1 MEMKPPFTR
10 PVKEYS
16 VENYVF
22 EDGKQVLDNKFTWK
36 YNQNHQIFEIYQY
49 DSKIELYEASY
60 YNYNDDQQLK
70 DVTVKVADGEQKK
83 QLLYE
88 YADDKLTQISE
99 IAGDYNTLTKY
110 DDYGNPSEKETYTK
124 ENVLISTTVF
134 INLYDQNG
142 RLVEKHTILPSGE
155 ADRVD
160 KYQYNESGLLIE
172 EQNVRKHFTSIAK
185 HSYNEKGDLILSD
198 FNPGEPNHEMLK
210 RELIYSKDNNILEI
224 REYRLGWCYQDH
236 NDDFGLTGI
245 ALYSYMR

>member
-22 EDGKQVLDNKFTWK
+22 EDGKQVLDNKFTLK

-142 RLVEKHTILPSGE
+142 RLVEK
-155 ADRVD
+155 
-160 KYQYNESGLLIE
+160 
-172 EQNVRKHFTSIAK
+172 
-185 HSYNEKGDLILSD
+185 GDLIQSD